1 VFARPLTR
9 PSATLSRRERDQARR
24 PWYNSAPLKRILQIT
39 LAVVLTIVFLGWF
52 FWNTDLRQVW
62 AIMKSANPFWLL
74 GGMLINVAALVFRTM
89 RWRVILRSENPPPF
103 YPTFFANTVGY
114 GLSTVLPVRAGD
126 FARPA
131 LLARR
136 TDIPF
141 TGALGTVLAERV
153 LDLTSILT
161 LFVYYALVHWTHFSN
176 DPRTSGAFF
185 IIKAGAIGALIA
197 LASLVVL
204 VVFVYFFRAKLR
216 GAHQIVGG
224 LLPARFRTP
233 WMQFFDSFTA
243 SLDLVRKRGAL
254 SRVLLYT
261 AGVWGC
267 LTSQFWFV
275 VMALHRPLPL
285 DSGFFVTGITTIGLA
300 VPTPGGVGGFHKAC
314 QIVLTKFY
322 LFDIDSS
329 VAVAILFHVV
339 GTLPVLVVG
348 LLLFLREGLNLR
360 QLTEETHVEKS

>member
-1 VFARPLTR
+1 MKR
-9 PSATLSRRERDQARR
+9 TLQ
-24 PWYNSAPLKRILQIT
+24 LT
-39 LAVVLTIVFLGWF
+39 LAIVLTIVFLGWF
-52 FWNTDLRQVW
+52 LWNTDLHDVW
-62 AIMKSANPFWLL
+62 QIMKSANPFWLI
-74 GGMLINVAALVFRTM
+74 GGMLINVAALVFRTL
-89 RWRVILRSENPPPF
+89 RWRTILRPENPPPF

-131 LLARR
+131 LLSRR
-136 TDIPF
+136 TDINF
-141 TGALGTVLAERV
+141 SAALGTVLAERV

-161 LFVYYALVHWTHFSN
+161 LFVYYALRHWHHFST
-176 DPRTSGAFF
+176 DPRTANAFF
-185 IIKAGAIGALIA
+185 IIKAGAIGALIT
-197 LASLVVL
+197 LAGLLVL
-204 VVFVYFFRAKLR
+204 VVGVFFGKVRTAHEFVGRILPIRFRA
-216 GAHQIVGG
+216 
-224 LLPARFRTP
+224 P
-233 WMQFFDSFTA
+233 WMHFFDAFAA
-243 SLDLVRKRGAL
+243 SVDLVRTPSVL
-254 SRVLLYT
+254 MRVIFFT
-261 AGVWGC
+261 IGVWGC

-275 VMALHRPLPL
+275 VTALHRPLPL

-329 VAVAILFHVV
+329 VAVAVLFHVV

-360 QLTEETHVEKS
+360 QLTEQTHVEKS

>member
-1 VFARPLTR
+1 M
-9 PSATLSRRERDQARR
+9 
-24 PWYNSAPLKRILQIT
+24 KRKLQ
-39 LAVVLTIVFLGWF
+39 LALGIVLTIVFLGWF
-52 FWNTDLRQVW
+52 LWNTDLHKVW
-62 AIMKSANPFWLL
+62 AIMKSANPLWLI
-74 GGMLINVAALVFRTM
+74 GGMLINVAALVFRTL
-89 RWRVILRSENPPPF
+89 RWRTILRPDNPPPF
-103 YPTFFANTVGY
+103 YPTFFANTLGY

-136 TDIPF
+136 TDIQF
-141 TGALGTVLAERV
+141 TAALGTVLAERV

-161 LFVYYALVHWTHFSN
+161 LFVYYALTHWQHFSN
-176 DPRTSGAFF
+176 DPRTAGAFF
-185 IIKAGAIGALIA
+185 IIKAGAIGALITLLA
-197 LASLVVL
+197 LLTL
-204 VVFVYFFRAKLR
+204 IIFVYFFRSRIR
-216 GAHQIVGG
+216 GAHQWLGKI
-224 LLPARFRTP
+224 LPQRFREP
-233 WMQFFDSFTA
+233 WMHFFDSFVA
-243 SLDLVRKRGAL
+243 SLDLVRQP
-254 SRVLLYT
+254 RVLARVLFFT

-275 VMALHRPLPL
+275 VNALHRPLPL

-329 VAVAILFHVV
+329 VAVAVLFHVV
-339 GTLPVLVVG
+339 GTLPVLLTG
-348 LLLFLREGLNLR
+348 LLLFLREGVNLQ